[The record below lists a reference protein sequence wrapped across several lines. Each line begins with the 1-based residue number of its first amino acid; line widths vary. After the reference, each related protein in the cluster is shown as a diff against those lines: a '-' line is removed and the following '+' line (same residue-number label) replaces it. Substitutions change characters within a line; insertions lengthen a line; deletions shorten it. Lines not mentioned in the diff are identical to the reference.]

1 MNKFFPVLKIL
12 TKKQKKNFALLILL
26 MTIALGLEVAGIGM
40 FIPLM
45 YALIDN
51 VDKIR
56 DNFLFEII
64 FEKNESV
71 EKIFLISATALCGFL
86 ILKNLYMIIFHYFEG
101 KFIHDARETTSARLF
116 KKFINNDYS
125 FFVDKHTSKM
135 LTRIKSD
142 LDLLTGALT
151 SLSIIFTEIV
161 MATGISVVIF
171 LYSPSTFLI
180 VASILIFFSLL
191 YFLLVTKKI
200 SELRKFRQKFEE
212 SRFKNLQEAFGGIKE
227 IKIFKKGKFFLENYL
242 LSSKQ
247 ISKIFVIYFIIQRF
261 AKIYFEIILIF
272 GLLILLFYFNY
283 ENLLN
288 SKDFFTTISIFL
300 FAALRLIPSLSKIIL
315 AFNSIKFSKLAVEN
329 IQNELSDK
337 NYISKENLKEL
348 PNNFISLEIKDLDV
362 VYKDRN
368 KPVINNLN
376 LKINNGQKVLIVGE
390 TGSGKSTLVDIVTGI
405 KKSQKGEIWINGDL
419 KVENI
424 FSYVS
429 YVPQNVFLFDD
440 TILNNIIFSEN
451 NTDNNKLERVLKV
464 SSLDNFIK
472 GLPKNL
478 NTIIGEK
485 GSQIS
490 GGQAQRIG
498 IARALYHDKP
508 IIVFDEATS
517 ALDNLTEQ
525 NLIKNVFNQYKN
537 KTFIMIAHKFKDY
550 ENFDTVIEITK
561 SNLKFLKKNNV

>member
-1 MNKFFPVLKIL
+1 M
-12 TKKQKKNFALLILL
+12 
-26 MTIALGLEVAGIGM
+26 
-40 FIPLM
+40 
-45 YALIDN
+45 
-51 VDKIR
+51 
-56 DNFLFEII
+56 
-64 FEKNESV
+64 
-71 EKIFLISATALCGFL
+71 
-86 ILKNLYMIIFHYFEG
+86 
-101 KFIHDARETTSARLF
+101 
-116 KKFINNDYS
+116 
-125 FFVDKHTSKM
+125 
-135 LTRIKSD
+135 
-142 LDLLTGALT
+142 
-151 SLSIIFTEIV
+151 
-161 MATGISVVIF
+161 
-171 LYSPSTFLI
+171 
-180 VASILIFFSLL
+180 
-191 YFLLVTKKI
+191 
-200 SELRKFRQKFEE
+200 
-212 SRFKNLQEAFGGIKE
+212 QEAFGGIKE

-508 IIVFDEATS
+508 MIVFDEATS
-517 ALDNLTEQ
+517 ALDNITEQ